1 MFYYIIQVSSPFNK
15 LNKYI
20 TTVCC
25 WKMVCNWTYDYPK
38 SKCIIYFR
46 STEISRFFELMVT
59 LFNVVMYNIAS
70 TKNNLLPLL
79 RIYICLMLSWWP
91 TALAR
96 NVSFIVIVKFI
107 YIIGSYKMKNLGIKN
122 NLESAPNIAPI
133 KSIDISCLLHF
144 MPALIDM
151 ISVVATVRL

>member
-1 MFYYIIQVSSPFNK
+1 MKWQIFLNIFWSLKMIHKIFQISSKSVRSPFNR

-20 TTVCC
+20 TAVCC

-59 LFNVVMYNIAS
+59 LFDVVMYNIAS
-70 TKNNLLPLL
+70 TKSNLLPLL

-91 TALAR
+91 QALAR
-96 NVSFIVIVKFI
+96 DVSFIVIVKFI
-107 YIIGSYKMKNLGIKN
+107 YT
-122 NLESAPNIAPI
+122 
-133 KSIDISCLLHF
+133 SC
-144 MPALIDM
+144 
-151 ISVVATVRL
+151 